1 MIPFRNSARK
11 SFSLKGLP
19 RMSSIPASV
28 EALKNERT
36 GKMFIVLDWDI
47 EDNKVKVINP
57 NGDVLDVVKLIF
69 KMDEPLKVQAS
80 NYNTAFSEAQVAKLS
95 TWEQEQFA
103 ESERKR
109 LEKAARASQTTKKK
123 AASSKTAKGK
133 ATPARKEGLI
143 DRKATSASARRPSVQ
158 WQSSSL
164 TFYRHRIESLKPN
177 DVFSVVI
184 EGKGTFQI
192 TKAEFQRVFNNV
204 VMNADYRNQGFF
216 TYEDVPEEARPFIQ
230 A

>member
-1 MIPFRNSARK
+1 
-11 SFSLKGLP
+11 
-19 RMSSIPASV
+19 MSSLPVSV

-80 NYNTAFSEAQVAKLS
+80 NYTTSFSEAQVAKLAS
-95 TWEQEQFA
+95 WEQDQFA
-103 ESERKR
+103 EAEKKR
-109 LEKAARASQTTKKK
+109 LEKAARASQTKKK
-123 AASSKTAKGK
+123 PKASAKTK
-133 ATPARKEGLI
+133 ATAARKEGLI
-143 DRKATSASARRPSVQ
+143 DRKASASARRPAVQ
-158 WQSSSL
+158 WASATL
-164 TFYRHRIESLKPN
+164 TFYRHRIEALKPN
-177 DVFSVVI
+177 DVFAVLI
-184 EGKGTFQI
+184 EGQGTFQI

-204 VMNADYRNQGFF
+204 VMNADYRTQGFF
-216 TYEDVPEEARPFIQ
+216 KYEQVPEEAHPFIE